1 MEKLQYNL
9 DGLCCANCAAKI
21 EKQVAGL
28 DGVEMANVD
37 FVGKKLTV
45 HTNKDTAELELQA
58 KKIIES
64 VDSNIQLRAAK
75 KEASE
80 EDSKE
85 DSEEESEKS
94 YIVQTVISIA
104 LFAAAFVLEKV
115 WDLSLI
121 SAICYGVSI
130 LLAGYR
136 VFLSGIKGALKG
148 KVNENTLMTIAVV
161 AAFCLGQYAEAA
173 MVAILFNI
181 GEILED
187 RAVDNSRKNIEH
199 LAEIRPDTARKF
211 ENGEETVVAAEKI
224 AVGDVIAV
232 HPYERIPLD
241 GTVLTGASA
250 LDSSALTGESL
261 PVEAGAGSEVLSG
274 MMNGQGLLTVQ
285 VTNDFSNSAASRII
299 SMVESAAAR
308 KGKAEKLITRFAA
321 VYTPVVIAM
330 AVLLMAIP
338 PLWGLGT
345 FSTWLY
351 RALIFLV
358 ASCPCAL
365 VISVPLGFYAGIGAE
380 SKAGVLIKGGKY
392 LEALSKADAV
402 VFDKTGTLTSGVLS
416 VSKVTSLGDWNEQ
429 KMLQF
434 AASAEQYSAHP
445 AAKAVMNANTA
456 ELLPAA
462 GVAETAGHGVS
473 AVIDGR
479 QILCGRKK
487 LLEAHDIAM
496 ENVPPA
502 SIYIAADGKLEGY
515 IELADTVKADAAACV
530 VALKKLEISRIV
542 MLTGDNESAAAAAA
556 SQCGITEYHAG
567 LLPED
572 KVSLMEKIRGESGKT
587 VFVGDG
593 INDAPVLAAA
603 DCGVAMGLGTDA
615 AIEASDVVLTVDK
628 PSKLADAIGLSR
640 RAMRVIFANIVFALG
655 VKAIVL
661 VLAALG
667 FAPMWLAVFADVG
680 VSILAVMN
688 ATRIL
693 RFCVKS

>member
-21 EKQVAGL
+21 EAQVAKL
-28 DGVEMANVD
+28 EGVETANVD
-37 FVGKKLTV
+37 FINKKLTV
-45 HTNKDTAELELQA
+45 HTNKDADELEKQT
-58 KKIIES
+58 KKIIET
-64 VDSNIQLRAAK
+64 VDSNIKLRT
-75 KEASE
+75 EHT
-80 EDSKE
+80 EDS
-85 DSEEESEKS
+85 DEESEAGS
-94 YIVQTVISIA
+94 SLLQAVISVA
-104 LFAAAFVLEKV
+104 LFVAALLLEKV
-115 WDLSLI
+115 FHFSLI
-121 SAICYGVSI
+121 AAVCYGASI

-136 VFLSGIKGALKG
+136 VFLSGAKSLLKC
-148 KVNENTLMTIAVV
+148 KINENTLMSIAVI

-181 GEILED
+181 GEMIED
-187 RAVDNSRKNIEH
+187 RAVDNSRKGIEH
-199 LAEIRPDTARKF
+199 LAEIRPDTARKM
-211 ENGEETVVAAEKI
+211 ENSEEKIVAAETI
-224 AVGDVIAV
+224 AIGDVIAV

-241 GTVLTGASA
+241 GTVLTGTSA

-261 PVEAGAGSEVLSG
+261 PVEAGTGSEVLSG

-308 KGKAEKLITRFAA
+308 KGHAEKLITRFAA
-321 VYTPVVIAM
+321 VYTPVVIGM
-330 AVLLMAIP
+330 AVLLMLIP
-338 PLWGLGT
+338 PLLGLGSM
-345 FSTWLY
+345 STWLY
-351 RALIFLV
+351 RALVFLV

-380 SKAGVLIKGGKY
+380 SKIGVLIKGGKY

-416 VSKVTSLGDWNEQ
+416 VSKATSLGDWD
-429 KMLQF
+429 KKKLLQF

-445 AAKAVMNANTA
+445 AAKAVMNAANGISLFSATD
-456 ELLPAA
+456 PT
-462 GVAETAGHGVS
+462 ETAGQGVS
-473 AVIDGR
+473 AVIDGK
-479 QILCGRKK
+479 QILCGRRK
-487 LLEAHDIAM
+487 LLEAHGIAM
-496 ENVPPA
+496 NEVQPA
-502 SIYIAADGKLEGY
+502 SIYIAADGKLEGC
-515 IELADTVKADAAACV
+515 IDLSDTVKSDAAACV
-530 VALKKLEISRIV
+530 SALKRLNVKRIV
-542 MLTGDNESAAAAAA
+542 MLTGDNEAAASAAAK
-556 SQCGITEYHAG
+556 QCGITEYHAG

-572 KVSLMEKIRGESGKT
+572 KVALMEKIRTESGKT

-593 INDAPVLAAA
+593 INDAPVLAAS

-640 RAMRVIFANIVFALG
+640 RAMRVVYANIVFALG

-661 VLAALG
+661 ILAALG

-693 RFCVKS
+693 GFRVNSEPSAH